1 MHLNPVFF
9 WHYILLFFCADT
21 HNNWQVSLSV
31 SYIHR
36 QRLYCLSE
44 GQSLRMFSSC
54 FFPFPSEEE
63 ELRRAAPSPCKS
75 SLRNAWQ
82 CDLEFLWSLSLWI
95 LYSVYIYAVYARVT
109 ILFEKKTLLKFSSCL
124 FVLFCFQLLF
134 LVVINLLDRKWLH
147 HWAIAPHL
155 ILPVLLKIISI

>member
-9 WHYILLFFCADT
+9 WHYLLLFFCADT
-21 HNNWQVSLSV
+21 HNHWQVSLSV

-36 QRLYCLSE
+36 QHMYCLRE

-95 LYSVYIYAVYARVT
+95 LCIYLCSVCSSHNFIWKKDIIK
-109 ILFEKKTLLKFSSCL
+109 ILILPFC
-124 FVLFCFQLLF
+124 FVLFST
-134 LVVINLLDRKWLH
+134 LVVINLLDSKWLH

-155 ILPVLLKIISI
+155 ILPVLLRIISI

>member
-9 WHYILLFFCADT
+9 WHLILLSFCVDT

-36 QRLYCLSE
+36 QHLYCLRE
-44 GQSLRMFSSC
+44 GQSLRIFSSC

-95 LYSVYIYAVYARVT
+95 LCSVYIYAVYARVT
-109 ILFEKKTLLKFSSCL
+109 ILFEKKTLLTYSSCL
-124 FVLFCFQLLF
+124 FVLFST
-134 LVVINLLDRKWLH
+134 LVVLNLLDSKWLH

-155 ILPVLLKIISI
+155 ILPVLLKIISV